1 MSAIAIMMGST
12 ILTYFFR
19 NSDALTY
26 PLLSFSAWWSA
37 QRPPRP
43 PWYQAKGCFKGTIR
57 GIQNKHWS
65 KGKHLN
71 GFLTKIPVWFQLPK
85 EASHWSIPI
94 WVFSYTKFSLPL
106 HEGALATLFI
116 VRKIPQ
122 DPHTAPQLAC
132 HPLNNERGKRSSL
145 PQTRRGLSI
154 QSQLCR
160 HASI

>member
-12 ILTYFFR
+12 ILTYSFR

-85 EASHWSIPI
+85 EASHWYIPI
-94 WVFSYTKFSLPL
+94 WVFSYTKFSLPCK
-106 HEGALATLFI
+106 F
-116 VRKIPQ
+116 
-122 DPHTAPQLAC
+122 C
-132 HPLNNERGKRSSL
+132 SSL
-145 PQTRRGLSI
+145 IAYSLAHKAHWSFSTLQTCHSFHSSHPVVPFLVLLTHISSSHSLLLLSY
-154 QSQLCR
+154 
-160 HASI
+160 